1 VFNKVINFS
10 SRLLAV
16 FYNTILWTCN
26 KAYNTK
32 QLVFFAPPVKRKFTN
47 SERDGKGGKKANGI
61 MLSKSADA
69 F

>member
-16 FYNTILWTCN
+16 FYNTILWTCD

-32 QLVFFAPPVKRKFTN
+32 QLVFFATPVKRKFTN
-47 SERDGKGGKKANGI
+47 SEQGGKDRKKTNGI
-61 MLSKSADA
+61 MLSKRGHA